1 MEEIYDKLVRD
12 NIPNIIKSNG
22 EEPITRILNDKEY
35 LKYLL
40 KKDSEELEE
49 VRTANN
55 IEEVK
60 KELGDKLEV
69 LIAIANFYGFTLEDI
84 INEAKIKKNK
94 NGGFEKRILLEKVI
108 TNKK

>member
-12 NIPNIIKSNG
+12 NIADIIKSNG
-22 EEPITRILNDKEY
+22 DEPITRILDDDEY
-35 LKYLL
+35 YKYLL

-49 VRTANN
+49 VKNASTP
-55 IEEVK
+55 EEVK

-84 INEAKIKKNK
+84 IHEANIKKSK
-94 NGGFEKRILLEKVI
+94 NGGFEKKLLLEKVI
-108 TNKK
+108 IKKK